1 MRSKRRHSRKNKK
14 TRSSKSKSKR
24 FGGKA
29 IASGSYGCVFS
40 PALLCEGETEADRD
54 PSKISKLMLN
64 KSAEEEWVIIQ
75 KLLSNITQIPNHKDY
90 FLFENIKKCTPKAI
104 EADAEDA
111 IGFKEK
117 CKATDFIEDYNN
129 LVDINNDLDDFKLI
143 NSPNG
148 GSELTDHFK
157 NITTLEEFRETT
169 KSLIDLLK
177 NGIIPMNSL
186 GVYHC
191 DVKNQNILYSSIDKH
206 SRLIDWGFAE
216 VIKDVSEYI
225 TKNSNNITLYAG
237 FQYNVPLGNI
247 FLDWPTMSGFL
258 RNKSLETIKTDKEL
272 PTDYYLEVIAKQ
284 GKGHLYF
291 IKQYYDIC
299 KTGADMGSIFF
310 IAAYIEK
317 LFKSAYIKEF
327 NNEPSFLLPHYLK
340 TVYLPNVDVYGLIM
354 SFSPLIY
361 NNIPSVS
368 DAVKKIIMK
377 YCFNPEYAI
386 KKIPVDEVIADLEA
400 IGASGGGRRRSRC
413 SRSRSRRSK
422 SRRSKSRKY

>member
-1 MRSKRRHSRKNKK
+1 MRTKRRNFRKNKK

-54 PSKISKLMLN
+54 STKISKLMRN
-64 KSAEEEWVIIQ
+64 KSAEEEWTIIQ
-75 KLLSNITQIPNHKDY
+75 KLLSDITQIPNHKDY

-104 EADAEDA
+104 EEDSDDA

-117 CKATDFIEDYNN
+117 CKATDFIEKYNN

-186 GVYHC
+186 GIYHC
-191 DVKNQNILYSSIDKH
+191 DVKAQNILYSSIDKH
-206 SRLIDWGFAE
+206 ARLIDWGFAE
-216 VIKDVSEYI
+216 VIKDVVEYI
-225 TKNSNNITLYAG
+225 KKNNNNITLYSG

-247 FLDWPTMSGFL
+247 FLDWQIISGFIT
-258 RNKSLETIKTDKEL
+258 NESLDTIKTDKEL
-272 PTDYYLEVIAKQ
+272 PTDYYLEVIDEL
-284 GKGHLYF
+284 GVGHLDT

-317 LFKSAYIKEF
+317 LFNSDYIKAF
-327 NNEPSFLLPHYLK
+327 NNKPSFYIAHYLK
-340 TVYLPNVDVYGLIM
+340 AVYLPNVDVYGLIM
-354 SFSPLIY
+354 SFYPVII
-361 NNIPSVS
+361 NNKIPSVS
-368 DAVKKIIMK
+368 VALKKIMMK

-400 IGASGGGRRRSRC
+400 IGASGGGRRRHRTRC
-413 SRSRSRRSK
+413 SKSSRS
-422 SRRSKSRKY
+422 SRY

>member
-54 PSKISKLMLN
+54 STKISKLMLN

-75 KLLSNITQIPNHKDY
+75 KLLSDITQIPNHKDY

-104 EADAEDA
+104 EVDAEDS

-117 CKATDFIEDYNN
+117 CKATDFIEKYNN

-148 GSELTDHFK
+148 GSELTDHWN

-169 KSLIDLLK
+169 KSLIGLLK

-186 GVYHC
+186 GIYHC
-191 DVKNQNILYSSIDKH
+191 DVKAQNILYSEIDKH

-216 VIKDVSEYI
+216 VIKDLREY
-225 TKNSNNITLYAG
+225 SDNITLYAG
-237 FQYNVPLGNI
+237 FQYNVPLGSI
-247 FLDWPTMSGFL
+247 FLDWPTISRFL
-258 RNKSLETIKTDKEL
+258 KNESLETIKTDKEL
-272 PTDYYLEVIAKQ
+272 STDYYLEVIAKQ
-284 GKGHLYF
+284 GEGHLKF

-400 IGASGGGRRRSRC
+400 IGASGGGRRRHRTRC
-413 SRSRSRRSK
+413 SKSSRS
-422 SRRSKSRKY
+422 SRY